1 MIVIRLARGG
11 RNKKPFYRV
20 VVADKRFP
28 RDGRFIERLGYYNP
42 VFNLAGDQDLRL
54 DIERIDYWLGQGAQT
69 SARVKQL
76 IKRHRKAQPVATAA
90 AAKAAPKTATK
101 AAPKTA
107 AKAAEKKPTAKAAAK
122 KPAAKKK

>member
-42 VFNLAGDQDLRL
+42 VSNLAGDQIIEIN
-54 DIERIDYWLGQGAQT
+54 IERVEHWIEKGAQKGALSVCT
-69 SARVKQL
+69 
-76 IKRHRKAQPVATAA
+76 
-90 AAKAAPKTATK
+90 
-101 AAPKTA
+101 
-107 AKAAEKKPTAKAAAK
+107 
-122 KPAAKKK
+122 

>member
-90 AAKAAPKTATK
+90 AKAAPKTATK

>member
-42 VFNLAGDQDLRL
+42 VSNLAGDQIIEIN
-54 DIERIDYWLGQGAQT
+54 IERVEHWIEL
-69 SARVKQL
+69 SS
-76 IKRHRKAQPVATAA
+76 
-90 AAKAAPKTATK
+90 
-101 AAPKTA
+101 
-107 AKAAEKKPTAKAAAK
+107 
-122 KPAAKKK
+122 

>member
-42 VFNLAGDQDLRL
+42 VSNLAGDQIIEIN
-54 DIERIDYWLGQGAQT
+54 IERVEHWVEKGAQIT
-69 SARVKQL
+69 PRVKQL
-76 IKRHRKAQPVATAA
+76 VKRQK
-90 AAKAAPKTATK
+90 
-101 AAPKTA
+101 KTA
-107 AKAAEKKPTAKAAAK
+107 AQTKAS
-122 KPAAKKK
+122 

>member
-90 AAKAAPKTATK
+90 AK